1 MSFPNQTPPP
11 VERRSYEAAAAE
23 AESSPLS
30 FDPSTRAK
38 YIRDML
44 KDIQQYMN
52 AGLIEDEIKGRVG
65 RFADDYPQF
74 FKKIVNGEDLT
85 PIRTML
91 GMLDIMSQGRVNQHQ
106 ASMVVGTDLYKK
118 FVEPQIRN
126 RRRETN
132 DS

>member
-11 VERRSYEAAAAE
+11 VERRSYESAAAE
-23 AESSPLS
+23 AESAPLT

-44 KDIQQYMN
+44 KDIQRYLDE
-52 AGLIEDEIKGRVG
+52 GLTEDVIKTRVG
-65 RFADDYPQF
+65 HFAEDYPQF
-74 FKKIVNGEDLT
+74 YKKILNREDLT

-91 GMLDIMSQGRVNQHQ
+91 GMLDFMAQGRVNQHQ

-118 FVEPQIRN
+118 FVEPQVRS
-126 RRRETN
+126 RGREE
-132 DS
+132 